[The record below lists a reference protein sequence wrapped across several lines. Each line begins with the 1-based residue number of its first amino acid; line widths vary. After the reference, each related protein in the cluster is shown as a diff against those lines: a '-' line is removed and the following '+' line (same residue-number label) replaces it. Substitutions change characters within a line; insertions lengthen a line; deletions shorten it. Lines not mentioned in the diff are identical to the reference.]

1 MAQPKIAII
10 FYSTYGTNH
19 TMALEAKS
27 ASEAAGAEV
36 RLRRVPETAPK
47 EVVEGQDAWKEQL
60 DQMSDIKEVSHDD
73 MTWADGYFFLTPT
86 RYGNPTSQMRA
97 FIDTLGPL
105 WMEGKLEDKVVT
117 AATSANTTHGGQE
130 TTLLTLYTTFM
141 HWGTVIVAP
150 GYTDQ
155 SIFEAGG
162 NPYGFS
168 KAAGEMG
175 DAETRALRHQATR
188 LVKKTAKLAA

>member
-27 ASEAAGAEV
+27 AAEAAGAEV
-36 RLRRVPETAPK
+36 RLRRVPETAPR
-47 EVVEGQDAWKEQL
+47 EVIEGQDAWKQQL
-60 DQMSDIKEVSHDD
+60 EKMGDIEEASHDD

-86 RYGNPTSQMRA
+86 RYGGATSQMRS

-105 WMEGKLEDKVVT
+105 WMEGKLADKVVT
-117 AATSANTTHGGQE
+117 AATSANTVHGGHE
-130 TTLLTLYTTFM
+130 TTLLSLYITFM
-141 HWGTVIVAP
+141 HWGTIIVAP

-155 SIFEAGG
+155 SIFDAGG

-168 KAAGEMG
+168 KPAGEMG
-175 DAETRALRHQATR
+175 EAETKALRHQAKR
-188 LVKKTAKLAA
+188 LVEKTAKFAS